1 MKTKIFFI
9 IFWLVVI
16 VSFLLSIGFI
26 LMKAN
31 GWNLNFKT
39 GKISQTG
46 MISLSG
52 DIANPQIKLNG
63 KLYGNN
69 LPLKITNLAQG
80 YYDVAIEKENYLS
93 WQKTVPVEEGKAALF
108 RNILLFLKE
117 PQEAAVPSNITQE
130 VLDKEYQNQSAKIK
144 IAGSEIFY
152 NNIMVSRF
160 SQNIAGAIIYPDEAH
175 LIFQTGDEI
184 DIIELDGGNNQP
196 LVKLSSNLPTR
207 FFLRDNGRTLYYLD
221 GEKIFGRL
229 IR

>member
-93 WQKTVPVEEGKAALF
+93 WQKTIPVEEGKAALF

>member
-31 GWNLNFKT
+31 GWNFNFKT

-80 YYDVAIEKENYLS
+80 YYDVTIEKENYQG

-108 RNILLFLKE
+108 RNILLFFKE

-221 GEKIFGRL
+221 GEKIFGRT